1 MSEPRHNAPRLSAPR
16 LTAPRTPSGRSRSNA
31 EKWSWVFMRISGPIL
46 LILIFT
52 HLFINLLT
60 GDGISQIDF
69 AFVAGKW
76 ASPLW
81 RVWDMAMLVL
91 AMLHGFNG
99 MRLLVN
105 DYARGPRLRTFFH
118 VALGTATLVILVLGA
133 LVIFTFD
140 PCLPTVDPDLVP
152 SFCKDL
158 A

>member
-1 MSEPRHNAPRLSAPR
+1 MTAPRLKDPR
-16 LTAPRTPSGRSRSNA
+16 ARSGRLRPGA
-31 EKWSWVFMRISGPIL
+31 EQWSWRFMRITGPL
-46 LILIFT
+46 LLVLILT

-60 GDGISQIDF
+60 GDGVSQIDF

-81 RVWDMAMLVL
+81 QVWDLVMLVL
-91 AMLHGFNG
+91 AMLHGGNG

-105 DYARGPRLRTFFH
+105 DYATGRRMRTTLH
-118 VALGTATLVILVLGA
+118 SLLGFSVIGIIVLGA

-140 PCLPTVDPDLVP
+140 PCPAGADASLLP
-152 SFCKDL
+152 SFCEGV

>member
-1 MSEPRHNAPRLSAPR
+1 MTAPR
-16 LTAPRTPSGRSRSNA
+16 LTEPRTMSGRSRPNA
-31 EKWSWVFMRISGPIL
+31 EKWSWVFMRISGPL
-46 LILIFT
+46 LLVLILT

-60 GDGISQIDF
+60 GDGVNQIDF

-81 RVWDMAMLVL
+81 QIWDLVMLVL
-91 AMLHGFNG
+91 AMLHGYNG

-105 DYARGPRLRTFFH
+105 DYAHRRGLRTALH
-118 VALGTATLVILVLGA
+118 GALGLATAVIIVLGT

-140 PCLPTVDPDLVP
+140 PCPAGADPALLP
-152 SFCKDL
+152 SFCEGV